1 MSKEI
6 DEIRRKFQ
14 NSFSG
19 EGDTVFSAVVTE
31 VNEEE
36 FTCTV
41 KRDEQVDYFDVRLRG
56 LVKAELQGFAFIPKL
71 ESVVLVARI
80 GKSNELFVCQFTEID
95 KVIFTDNDLELK
107 IDLENIDIKKGE
119 KITIHVDAEKLEV
132 VNDKAKVTHEA
143 EALTLLSDQAT
154 IKITTGGLTLK
165 KGGSGLKKTLDK
177 MLDGICQLTVPT
189 AVGPSGVP
197 INASMFQQIKA
208 DLPNYLEG

>member
-14 NSFSG
+14 SSFSG
-19 EGDTVFSAVVTE
+19 EGDAVFPAVVTE

-95 KVIFTDNDLELK
+95 KAIFTDNDLELK

-189 AVGPSGVP
+189 ALGPSGVP
-197 INASMFQQIKA
+197 INLATFQQIKA